1 MFRLDNI
8 LEAWATAY
16 KPLLHDPVEEHK
28 HRSFYRIDTING
40 NNEFVQNYNLAP
52 SPCMAYSTLVDGSL
66 ARSNKKIISYRHT
79 IYFMVRQNPPA
90 SKAKTVTN
98 DSLEATRAKYDADD
112 LVQDLLAFLFALKNA
127 SGQAVRGTKEEDSDI
142 VSQIMGTL
150 SEDDLKAL
158 SGLQLEGAEWGTLP
172 VRYNQWWI
180 CGLQIE
186 QLAPRSLCVVPERYN
201 L

>member
-16 KPLLHDPVEEHK
+16 KPLSHNPDDGKK

-40 NNEFVQNYNLAP
+40 NNEFVQNYNIAP

-66 ARSNKKIISYRHT
+66 ARSNKKVISYRHS

-98 DSLEATRAKYDADD
+98 DSLEATSAKYDADD
-112 LVQDLLAFLFALKNA
+112 LVQDLLAFLFALKDA
-127 SGQAVRGTKEEDSDI
+127 SGQSVRGTGTSGTDFVHKI
-142 VSQIMGTL
+142 VATL
-150 SEDDLKAL
+150 PEDDLKAL